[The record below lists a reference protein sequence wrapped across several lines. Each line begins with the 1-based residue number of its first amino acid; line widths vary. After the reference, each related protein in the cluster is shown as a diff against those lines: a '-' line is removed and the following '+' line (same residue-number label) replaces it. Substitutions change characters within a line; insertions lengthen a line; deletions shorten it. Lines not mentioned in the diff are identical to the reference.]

1 MAAEFT
7 RLTHK
12 RETTASSGGELY
24 HLQFSLQATSPET
37 FGYTLVV
44 KKLHD
49 FYGLWKIITVFTGA
63 HHSKKKLMLNRM
75 YFVSSE
81 GPV

>member
-24 HLQFSLQATSPET
+24 HLQFSLQATSSET
-37 FGYTLVV
+37 FGYTPPIQWAPGALS
-44 KKLHD
+44 L
-49 FYGLWKIITVFTGA
+49 GLKRPGCEA
-63 HHSKKKLMLNRM
+63 DHSPP
-75 YFVSSE
+75 SSAE
-81 GPV
+81 VEE